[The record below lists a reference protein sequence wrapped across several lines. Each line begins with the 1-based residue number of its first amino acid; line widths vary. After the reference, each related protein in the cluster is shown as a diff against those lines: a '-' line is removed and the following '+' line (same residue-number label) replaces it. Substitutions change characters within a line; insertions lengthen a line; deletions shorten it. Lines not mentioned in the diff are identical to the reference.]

1 MIFKTLDLYLGYI
14 VFSLLKEN
22 DQSDID
28 NKNFNDKVSSAL
40 GELKGLER
48 NKDLNLDVDYL
59 NLINKL
65 PKELLDRLLLKLNKR
80 YKSLDIKGILTQEN
94 MDGILTQENMDGF
107 TMMYLLNDI
116 LYYTTYMLIINYHN
130 SVNKDN
136 ISSYNGMMNEYL
148 KIIELLQNN
157 KKNSNYNLEPG
168 EFSSLN
174 LKLLATDNKL
184 PELPRELLTELSITS
199 GGNAKVKKINKKEIL
214 GRERCIYKK
223 AGDRKEYLKHKG
235 ELITVKDY
243 KKQMKVKK

>member
-1 MIFKTLDLYLGYI
+1 MFK
-14 VFSLLKEN
+14 LK
-22 DQSDID
+22 
-28 NKNFNDKVSSAL
+28 
-40 GELKGLER
+40 
-48 NKDLNLDVDYL
+48 
-59 NLINKL
+59 
-65 PKELLDRLLLKLNKR
+65 KR

-94 MDGILTQENMDGF
+94 MDGILTQENTDGILTQENMDGF

-136 ISSYNGMMNEYL
+136 ISSYNGMMSKYL
-148 KIIELLQNN
+148 KIIELLNN
-157 KKNSNYNLEPG
+157 NQLKSNYNLKPG

-174 LKLLATDNKL
+174 LTLATDNKL
-184 PELPRELLTELSITS
+184 PELPRELLNELSITS

>member
-48 NKDLNLDVDYL
+48 NKDL

-199 GGNAKVKKINKKEIL
+199 GGNAKVTKINKKEIL

-223 AGDRKEYLKHKG
+223 TGDRKEYLKHKG